1 MSGGQSLKGKGGA
14 GTLFFF
20 FERMI
25 PFLHK
30 YPFFR
35 LAVPWMLGIYCG
47 DRFSDSFSEP
57 LWGFLACIL
66 WSCLSFLFYFSERYS
81 WRWCFGVS
89 LSLFCLAGG
98 WLSVNLQLKT
108 AAETEFPKEEAVYR
122 LRVNDFPEVRERTFL
137 CRVWLKERHDSLGI
151 HPVNKQAILYFQRD
165 SLSSR
170 LQMGEELWVRS
181 RISPPVSAR
190 NFDEFDYARYL
201 IRKGISGTGFVAS
214 GHWQFSE
221 CRKEKEGIATVLY
234 RLAASYRTQ
243 IENLYR
249 RLGIEGDELAV
260 LSALTLGDKTDLSES
275 VRESYSVAG
284 VSHVLALSGLHIGL
298 LYALAFFLLRPLL
311 LGGQSGRVLRS
322 LLLILLL
329 WLFAFFTGLSPS
341 VVRSAAMFSIWAL
354 ADLCG
359 RQSFSL
365 NTLALTAWLML
376 LVRPVWLFDVGFQ
389 LSFAAVLSILLF
401 QPFLYRLCPV
411 RHRAGTYLWG
421 LVSVSVVAQLGTAPL
436 VLFYFS
442 RFSTHFLLTNLLVVP
457 LVTLILYAAVVLLLL
472 TPMSGLQ
479 AVAAVGLE
487 KMLRMLNLLVRW
499 VEQLPYASVDGIW
512 LYPLEVA
519 GCYLVLGAFFCY
531 LCHRRYARLVTALV
545 LLAAWGAVHSFAVW
559 TDRPRTSIV
568 FYNVRG
574 CPAVHCIESSG
585 HSCIQYADSLSNRQ
599 RLRQTAANYWHHCHL
614 YPPAE
619 GSRDSVGQHFFRRQ
633 QLICWH
639 GQRVCMVTDNRWKQ
653 QRTDDGAVCRV
664 DYLYICKGYTGQL
677 AALTRLFLPGCV
689 ILDSSLSDYRRNRLK
704 EECQQN
710 HLHFISLSDEGSVR
724 FLL

>member
-1 MSGGQSLKGKGGA
+1 
-14 GTLFFF
+14 
-20 FERMI
+20 MI

-66 WSCLSFLFYFSERYS
+66 WACLSFLFYFSERYS

-421 LVSVSVVAQLGTAPL
+421 LVSVSVAAQLGTAPL

-619 GSRDSVGQHFFRRQ
+619 GCRDSVGQHFFRRQ

-639 GQRVCMVTDNRWKQ
+639 GQRICMVTDNRWKQ

-689 ILDSSLSDYRRNRLK
+689 ILDSSLSYYRRNRLK

>member
-1 MSGGQSLKGKGGA
+1 
-14 GTLFFF
+14 
-20 FERMI
+20 MI

-66 WSCLSFLFYFSERYS
+66 WACLSFLFYFSERYS
-81 WRWCFGVS
+81 WRWCFGAS

-421 LVSVSVVAQLGTAPL
+421 LVSVSVAAQLGTAPL

-519 GCYLVLGAFFCY
+519 GCYLVLGVFFCY

-599 RLRQTAANYWHHCHL
+599 RLRQAAANYWHHCHL

-639 GQRVCMVTDNRWKQ
+639 GQRICMVTDNRWKQ

>member
-1 MSGGQSLKGKGGA
+1 
-14 GTLFFF
+14 
-20 FERMI
+20 MI

-66 WSCLSFLFYFSERYS
+66 WACLSFLFYFSERYS

-421 LVSVSVVAQLGTAPL
+421 LVSVSVAAQLGTAPL

-619 GSRDSVGQHFFRRQ
+619 GSRDSVEQHFFRRQ

-689 ILDSSLSDYRRNRLK
+689 ILDSSLSDYRRKRLK

>member
-1 MSGGQSLKGKGGA
+1 
-14 GTLFFF
+14 
-20 FERMI
+20 MI

-66 WSCLSFLFYFSERYS
+66 WACLSFLFYFSERYS

-214 GHWQFSE
+214 GHWRFSE
-221 CRKEKEGIATVLY
+221 CRKENEGIATVLY

-311 LGGQSGRVLRS
+311 LGGQSGRFLRS

-421 LVSVSVVAQLGTAPL
+421 LVSVSVAAQLGTAPL

-689 ILDSSLSDYRRNRLK
+689 ILDSSLSDYRRKRLK

>member
-1 MSGGQSLKGKGGA
+1 
-14 GTLFFF
+14 
-20 FERMI
+20 MI

-47 DRFSDSFSEP
+47 DRCSDSFSEP

-66 WSCLSFLFYFSERYS
+66 WACLSFLFYFSERYS
-81 WRWCFGVS
+81 WRWCLGVS

-98 WLSVNLQLKT
+98 WLSVNLQLQT

-122 LRVNDFPEVRERTFL
+122 LRVNDFPEGRERTFL

-214 GHWQFSE
+214 GHWRFSE
-221 CRKEKEGIATVLY
+221 CRKENEGIATVLY

-421 LVSVSVVAQLGTAPL
+421 LVSVSVAAQLGTAPL

-614 YPPAE
+614 CPPAE

>member
-1 MSGGQSLKGKGGA
+1 
-14 GTLFFF
+14 
-20 FERMI
+20 MI

-421 LVSVSVVAQLGTAPL
+421 LVSVSVAAQLGTAPL

>member
-1 MSGGQSLKGKGGA
+1 
-14 GTLFFF
+14 
-20 FERMI
+20 MI

-66 WSCLSFLFYFSERYS
+66 WACLSFLFYFSERYS

-108 AAETEFPKEEAVYR
+108 AAETEFPKEETVYR

-284 VSHVLALSGLHIGL
+284 VSHVLALSGLHVGL

-311 LGGQSGRVLRS
+311 LGGQFGRVLRS

-421 LVSVSVVAQLGTAPL
+421 LVSVSVAAQLGTAPL

-457 LVTLILYAAVVLLLL
+457 LVTLILYAAVVLLL

-619 GSRDSVGQHFFRRQ
+619 GCRDSVGQHFFRRQ

-653 QRTDDGAVCRV
+653 QRTDDGTVCRV
-664 DYLYICKGYTGQL
+664 DYLYICKGYTGKL

-689 ILDSSLSDYRRNRLK
+689 ILDSSLSDYRRKRLK

>member
-1 MSGGQSLKGKGGA
+1 
-14 GTLFFF
+14 
-20 FERMI
+20 MI

-249 RLGIEGDELAV
+249 RLGIEGDEQAV

-421 LVSVSVVAQLGTAPL
+421 LVSVSVAAQLGTAPL

>member
-1 MSGGQSLKGKGGA
+1 
-14 GTLFFF
+14 
-20 FERMI
+20 MI

-66 WSCLSFLFYFSERYS
+66 WACLSFLFYFSERYS

-201 IRKGISGTGFVAS
+201 KRKGISGTGFVAS

-421 LVSVSVVAQLGTAPL
+421 LVSVSVAAQLGTAPL

-545 LLAAWGAVHSFAVW
+545 LFAAWGAVHSFAVW

-639 GQRVCMVTDNRWKQ
+639 GQRICMVTDNRWKQ

>member
-1 MSGGQSLKGKGGA
+1 
-14 GTLFFF
+14 
-20 FERMI
+20 MI

-66 WSCLSFLFYFSERYS
+66 WACLSFLFYFSERYS

-311 LGGQSGRVLRS
+311 LGGKSGRVLRS

-421 LVSVSVVAQLGTAPL
+421 LVSVSVAAQLGTAPL

-653 QRTDDGAVCRV
+653 QCTDDGAVCRV

>member
-1 MSGGQSLKGKGGA
+1 
-14 GTLFFF
+14 
-20 FERMI
+20 MI

-66 WSCLSFLFYFSERYS
+66 WACLSFLFYFSERYF

-421 LVSVSVVAQLGTAPL
+421 LVSVSVAAQLGTAPL

-689 ILDSSLSDYRRNRLK
+689 ILDSSLSDYRRKRLK

>member
-1 MSGGQSLKGKGGA
+1 
-14 GTLFFF
+14 
-20 FERMI
+20 MI

-47 DRFSDSFSEP
+47 DRCSDSFSEP

-66 WSCLSFLFYFSERYS
+66 WACLSFLFYFSERYS

-98 WLSVNLQLKT
+98 WLSVNLQLQT

-122 LRVNDFPEVRERTFL
+122 LRVNDFPEGRERTFL

-151 HPVNKQAILYFQRD
+151 YPVNKQAILYFQRD

-214 GHWQFSE
+214 GHWRFSE
-221 CRKEKEGIATVLY
+221 CRKENEGIATVLY

-421 LVSVSVVAQLGTAPL
+421 LVSVSVAAQLGTAPL

-457 LVTLILYAAVVLLLL
+457 LVTLILYVAVVLLLL

-614 YPPAE
+614 CPPAE

>member
-1 MSGGQSLKGKGGA
+1 
-14 GTLFFF
+14 
-20 FERMI
+20 MI

-66 WSCLSFLFYFSERYS
+66 WACLSFLFYFSERYS

-108 AAETEFPKEEAVYR
+108 AAETEFPKQEAVYR

-201 IRKGISGTGFVAS
+201 KRKGISGTGFVAS

-354 ADLCG
+354 ADMCG

-421 LVSVSVVAQLGTAPL
+421 LVSVSVAAQLGTAPL

-545 LLAAWGAVHSFAVW
+545 LFAAWGAVHSFAVW

>member
-1 MSGGQSLKGKGGA
+1 
-14 GTLFFF
+14 
-20 FERMI
+20 MI

-66 WSCLSFLFYFSERYS
+66 WACLSFLFYFSERYS

-421 LVSVSVVAQLGTAPL
+421 LVSVSVAAQLGTAPL

-653 QRTDDGAVCRV
+653 QRTDGAVCRV

>member
-1 MSGGQSLKGKGGA
+1 
-14 GTLFFF
+14 
-20 FERMI
+20 MI

-66 WSCLSFLFYFSERYS
+66 WACLSFLFYFSERYS

-201 IRKGISGTGFVAS
+201 KRKGISGTGFVAS

-421 LVSVSVVAQLGTAPL
+421 LVSVSVAAQLGTAPL

-653 QRTDDGAVCRV
+653 QRTDGAVCRV

-689 ILDSSLSDYRRNRLK
+689 ILDSSLSNYRRNRLK

>member
-1 MSGGQSLKGKGGA
+1 
-14 GTLFFF
+14 
-20 FERMI
+20 MI

-66 WSCLSFLFYFSERYS
+66 WACLSFLFYFSERYS

-284 VSHVLALSGLHIGL
+284 VSHVLALSGLHVGL

-421 LVSVSVVAQLGTAPL
+421 LVSVSVAAQLGTAPL

-639 GQRVCMVTDNRWKQ
+639 GQRICMVTDNRWKQ

>member
-1 MSGGQSLKGKGGA
+1 
-14 GTLFFF
+14 
-20 FERMI
+20 MI

-66 WSCLSFLFYFSERYS
+66 WACLSFLFYFSERYS

-201 IRKGISGTGFVAS
+201 KRKGISGTGFVAS

-421 LVSVSVVAQLGTAPL
+421 LVSVSVAAQLGTAPL

-472 TPMSGLQ
+472 TPMGGLQ

-653 QRTDDGAVCRV
+653 QRTGDGAVCRV

-677 AALTRLFLPGCV
+677 AALTRLFLPGCI

>member
-1 MSGGQSLKGKGGA
+1 
-14 GTLFFF
+14 
-20 FERMI
+20 MI

-66 WSCLSFLFYFSERYS
+66 WACLSFLFYFSERYS

-214 GHWQFSE
+214 GHWRFSE
-221 CRKEKEGIATVLY
+221 CRKENEGIATVLY

-421 LVSVSVVAQLGTAPL
+421 LVSVSVAAQLGTAPL

-531 LCHRRYARLVTALV
+531 LCHRRYARLVTAFV

-599 RLRQTAANYWHHCHL
+599 RLRQAAANYWHHSHL

>member
-1 MSGGQSLKGKGGA
+1 
-14 GTLFFF
+14 
-20 FERMI
+20 MI

-66 WSCLSFLFYFSERYS
+66 WACLSFLFYFSERYS

-249 RLGIEGDELAV
+249 RLGIEGDEQAV

-421 LVSVSVVAQLGTAPL
+421 LVSVSVAAQLGTAPL

-653 QRTDDGAVCRV
+653 QRTGDGAVCRV

-677 AALTRLFLPGCV
+677 AALTRLFLPGCI

>member
-1 MSGGQSLKGKGGA
+1 
-14 GTLFFF
+14 
-20 FERMI
+20 MI

-66 WSCLSFLFYFSERYS
+66 WACLSFLFYFSERYS

-201 IRKGISGTGFVAS
+201 KRKGISGTGFVAS

-421 LVSVSVVAQLGTAPL
+421 LVSVSVAAQLGTAPL

-545 LLAAWGAVHSFAVW
+545 LFAAWGAVHSFAVW

-653 QRTDDGAVCRV
+653 QRTDDVAVCRV

>member
-1 MSGGQSLKGKGGA
+1 
-14 GTLFFF
+14 
-20 FERMI
+20 MI

-66 WSCLSFLFYFSERYS
+66 WACLSFLFYFSERYS

-201 IRKGISGTGFVAS
+201 KRKGISGTGFVAS

-421 LVSVSVVAQLGTAPL
+421 LVSVSVAAQLGTAPL

-545 LLAAWGAVHSFAVW
+545 LFAAWGAVHSFAVW

-619 GSRDSVGQHFFRRQ
+619 GSRDSVEQHFFRRQ

>member
-1 MSGGQSLKGKGGA
+1 
-14 GTLFFF
+14 
-20 FERMI
+20 MI

-66 WSCLSFLFYFSERYS
+66 WACLSFLFYFSERYS

-201 IRKGISGTGFVAS
+201 KRKGISGTGFVAS

-421 LVSVSVVAQLGTAPL
+421 LVSVSVAAQLGTAPL

-545 LLAAWGAVHSFAVW
+545 LFAAWGAVHSFAVW

>member
-1 MSGGQSLKGKGGA
+1 
-14 GTLFFF
+14 
-20 FERMI
+20 MI

-66 WSCLSFLFYFSERYS
+66 WACLSFLFYFSERYS

-190 NFDEFDYARYL
+190 NFDESDYARYL
-201 IRKGISGTGFVAS
+201 KRKGISGTGFVAS

-421 LVSVSVVAQLGTAPL
+421 LVSVSVAAQLGTAPL

>member
-1 MSGGQSLKGKGGA
+1 
-14 GTLFFF
+14 
-20 FERMI
+20 MI

-311 LGGQSGRVLRS
+311 LGGKSGRVLRS

-421 LVSVSVVAQLGTAPL
+421 LVSVSVAAQLGTAPL

-653 QRTDDGAVCRV
+653 QCTDDGAVCRV

>member
-1 MSGGQSLKGKGGA
+1 
-14 GTLFFF
+14 
-20 FERMI
+20 MI

-47 DRFSDSFSEP
+47 DRFFDSFSEP

-66 WSCLSFLFYFSERYS
+66 WACLSFLFYFSERYS

-421 LVSVSVVAQLGTAPL
+421 LVSVSVAAQLGTAPL

>member
-1 MSGGQSLKGKGGA
+1 
-14 GTLFFF
+14 
-20 FERMI
+20 MI

-66 WSCLSFLFYFSERYS
+66 WACLSFLFYFSERYS

-284 VSHVLALSGLHIGL
+284 VSHVLALSGLHVGL

-311 LGGQSGRVLRS
+311 LGGQSGRFLRS

-421 LVSVSVVAQLGTAPL
+421 LVSVSVAAQLGTAPL

-585 HSCIQYADSLSNRQ
+585 HSCIQYADSLSSRQ

>member
-1 MSGGQSLKGKGGA
+1 
-14 GTLFFF
+14 
-20 FERMI
+20 MI

-66 WSCLSFLFYFSERYS
+66 WACLSFLFYFSERYS

-421 LVSVSVVAQLGTAPL
+421 LVSVSVAAQLGTAPL

-545 LLAAWGAVHSFAVW
+545 LFAAWGAVHSFAVW

-689 ILDSSLSDYRRNRLK
+689 ILDSSLSDYRRNCLK

>member
-1 MSGGQSLKGKGGA
+1 
-14 GTLFFF
+14 
-20 FERMI
+20 MI

-66 WSCLSFLFYFSERYS
+66 WACLSFLFYFSERYS

-284 VSHVLALSGLHIGL
+284 VSHVLALSGLHVGL

-421 LVSVSVVAQLGTAPL
+421 LVSVSVAAQLGTAPL

-653 QRTDDGAVCRV
+653 QRTGDGAVCRV

>member
-1 MSGGQSLKGKGGA
+1 
-14 GTLFFF
+14 
-20 FERMI
+20 MI

-66 WSCLSFLFYFSERYS
+66 WACLSFLFYFSERYS

-421 LVSVSVVAQLGTAPL
+421 LVSVSVAAQLGTAPL

-545 LLAAWGAVHSFAVW
+545 LFAAWGAVHSFAVW

-653 QRTDDGAVCRV
+653 QRTDGAVCRV

-677 AALTRLFLPGCV
+677 AALTRLFLPGCI

>member
-1 MSGGQSLKGKGGA
+1 
-14 GTLFFF
+14 
-20 FERMI
+20 MI

-66 WSCLSFLFYFSERYS
+66 WACLSFLFYFSERYS

-421 LVSVSVVAQLGTAPL
+421 LVSVSVAAQLGTAPL

-653 QRTDDGAVCRV
+653 QRTGDGAVCRV

-689 ILDSSLSDYRRNRLK
+689 ILDSSLSSYRRNRLK

>member
-1 MSGGQSLKGKGGA
+1 
-14 GTLFFF
+14 
-20 FERMI
+20 MI

-66 WSCLSFLFYFSERYS
+66 WACLSFLFYFSERYS

-170 LQMGEELWVRS
+170 LQMGEELWGRS

-421 LVSVSVVAQLGTAPL
+421 LVSVSVAAQLGTAPL

-653 QRTDDGAVCRV
+653 QRTDDGAACRV

>member
-1 MSGGQSLKGKGGA
+1 
-14 GTLFFF
+14 
-20 FERMI
+20 MI

-66 WSCLSFLFYFSERYS
+66 WACLSFLFYFSERYS

-201 IRKGISGTGFVAS
+201 KRKGISGTGFVAS

-311 LGGQSGRVLRS
+311 LGGQSGRFLRS

-421 LVSVSVVAQLGTAPL
+421 LVSVSVAAQLGTAPL

-619 GSRDSVGQHFFRRQ
+619 GSRDSVEQHFFRRQ

-689 ILDSSLSDYRRNRLK
+689 ILDSSLSDYRLNRLK

>member
-1 MSGGQSLKGKGGA
+1 
-14 GTLFFF
+14 
-20 FERMI
+20 MI

-66 WSCLSFLFYFSERYS
+66 WACLSFLFYFSERYS

-89 LSLFCLAGG
+89 LNLFCLAGG

-421 LVSVSVVAQLGTAPL
+421 LVSVSVAAQLGTAPL

-574 CPAVHCIESSG
+574 CPTVHCIESSG

>member
-1 MSGGQSLKGKGGA
+1 
-14 GTLFFF
+14 
-20 FERMI
+20 MI

-66 WSCLSFLFYFSERYS
+66 WACLSFLFYFSERYS

-201 IRKGISGTGFVAS
+201 KRKGISGTGFVAS

-421 LVSVSVVAQLGTAPL
+421 LVSVSVAAQLGTAPL

-689 ILDSSLSDYRRNRLK
+689 ILDSSLSDYRRNCLK

>member
-1 MSGGQSLKGKGGA
+1 
-14 GTLFFF
+14 
-20 FERMI
+20 MI

-66 WSCLSFLFYFSERYS
+66 WACLSFLFYFSERYS

-284 VSHVLALSGLHIGL
+284 VSHVLALSGLHVGL

-341 VVRSAAMFSIWAL
+341 VVRSVAMFSIWAL

-421 LVSVSVVAQLGTAPL
+421 LVSVSVAAQLGTAPL

-479 AVAAVGLE
+479 AVAVGGLE

-689 ILDSSLSDYRRNRLK
+689 ILDSSLFDYRRNRLK

>member
-1 MSGGQSLKGKGGA
+1 
-14 GTLFFF
+14 
-20 FERMI
+20 MI

-66 WSCLSFLFYFSERYS
+66 WACLSFLFYFSERYS

-108 AAETEFPKEEAVYR
+108 AAETEFSKEEAVYR

-421 LVSVSVVAQLGTAPL
+421 LVSVSVAAQLSTAPL

>member
-1 MSGGQSLKGKGGA
+1 
-14 GTLFFF
+14 
-20 FERMI
+20 MI

-66 WSCLSFLFYFSERYS
+66 WACLSFLFYFSERYS

-137 CRVWLKERHDSLGI
+137 CRVWLKERHNSLGI

-249 RLGIEGDELAV
+249 RLGIEGDEQAV

-421 LVSVSVVAQLGTAPL
+421 LVSVSVAAQLGTAPL

-545 LLAAWGAVHSFAVW
+545 LFAAWGAVHSFAVW

>member
-1 MSGGQSLKGKGGA
+1 
-14 GTLFFF
+14 
-20 FERMI
+20 MI

-66 WSCLSFLFYFSERYS
+66 WACLSFLFYFSERYS

-122 LRVNDFPEVRERTFL
+122 LHVNDFPEVRERTFL

-201 IRKGISGTGFVAS
+201 KRKGISGTGFVAS

-421 LVSVSVVAQLGTAPL
+421 LVSVSVAAQLGTAPL

-585 HSCIQYADSLSNRQ
+585 HSCIQYADSLFNRQ

-619 GSRDSVGQHFFRRQ
+619 GSRDSVGLHFFRRQ

-653 QRTDDGAVCRV
+653 QRTDGAVCRV

>member
-1 MSGGQSLKGKGGA
+1 
-14 GTLFFF
+14 
-20 FERMI
+20 MI

-66 WSCLSFLFYFSERYS
+66 WACLSFLFYFSERYS

-401 QPFLYRLCPV
+401 QPFLFRLCPV

-421 LVSVSVVAQLGTAPL
+421 LVSVSVAAQLGTAPL

-619 GSRDSVGQHFFRRQ
+619 GCRDSVGQHFFRRQ

-689 ILDSSLSDYRRNRLK
+689 ILDSSLSDYRRKRLK

>member
-1 MSGGQSLKGKGGA
+1 M
-14 GTLFFF
+14 
-20 FERMI
+20 
-25 PFLHK
+25 
-30 YPFFR
+30 
-35 LAVPWMLGIYCG
+35 
-47 DRFSDSFSEP
+47 
-57 LWGFLACIL
+57 
-66 WSCLSFLFYFSERYS
+66 
-81 WRWCFGVS
+81 
-89 LSLFCLAGG
+89 
-98 WLSVNLQLKT
+98 NLQLKT

-201 IRKGISGTGFVAS
+201 KRKGISGTGFVAS

-249 RLGIEGDELAV
+249 RLGIEGDEQAV

-365 NTLALTAWLML
+365 NTLALTVWLML

-421 LVSVSVVAQLGTAPL
+421 LVSVSVAAQLGTAPL

-545 LLAAWGAVHSFAVW
+545 LFAAWGAVHSFAVW